1 MTTDE
6 LYMARCIQLARNG
19 EIYAAPNPMVGAVIV
34 CDGRIIGEGYHARC
48 GEPHAEVNAFG
59 RVKDESLLAR
69 STLYVS
75 LEPCA
80 HYGRTPPCAELIV
93 RKGVRRVVVG
103 CVDPFA
109 KVQGRGIEII
119 RRAGIEVEVGVLE
132 RECRELNRRFF
143 TAQTQQRP
151 YITLKWAQTADGIMG
166 VKDSAHPGRR
176 LLISNKQTSRRVHH
190 LRATHSSILVGYNT
204 ALFDNPSLT
213 TRLVDGPDPLR
224 VVFDP
229 RGALPSGLRL
239 FDGTV
244 PTLVAGYV
252 ETPLLKGRPNVD
264 FLKLSEDLNPY
275 RQILAELHSRNIQ
288 SLLVE
293 GGRAVLQSFID
304 LNLFDEIHVEQS
316 AREFRPADF
325 GPTAVAVE
333 APSLNRA
340 PDSSEELGDSRI
352 LHFSCQTI

>member
-34 CDGRIIGEGYHARC
+34 CNGRIIGEGYHACC
-48 GEPHAEVNAFG
+48 GEPHAEVNAFR

-143 TAQTQQRP
+143 TAQTQRRP
-151 YITLKWAQTADGIMG
+151 YITLKWAQTSNGIMG

-176 LLISNKQTSRRVHH
+176 LLISNKQTSRRAHH

-229 RGALPSGLRL
+229 RGVLPSDLRL

-244 PTLVAGYV
+244 STLVAGYV
-252 ETPLLKGRPNVD
+252 ENPLLKGLPNVD
-264 FLKLSEDLNPY
+264 FLKLGEEMNPY

-304 LNLFDEIHVEQS
+304 LNLFDEIHVEH

-325 GPTAVAVE
+325 EQTAVAVE
-333 APSLNRA
+333 APSLNRV
-340 PDSSEELGDSRI
+340 PDSCEKLGDSRI
-352 LHFSCQTI
+352 LHYIL